1 MVNTMLKP
9 RHSFWPVLAIYAAFS
24 LAWLLTGDWLLA
36 DKAGQQ
42 MSLPWDVAKDIAFAL
57 SSLGLLSWM
66 LARYDATLLEFST
79 SYDGLFQSSNDAFLI
94 FNETGTMSTPIT
106 RRALLRLPPGA
117 PEGAHRPQG
126 SARSL

>member
-1 MVNTMLKP
+1 
-9 RHSFWPVLAIYAAFS
+9 
-24 LAWLLTGDWLLA
+24 
-36 DKAGQQ
+36 

-94 FNETGTMSTPIT
+94 FNEAGTIVDANHKACAPT
-106 RRALLRLPPGA
+106 APPW
-117 PEGAHRPQG
+117 
-126 SARSL
+126 SA

>member
-1 MVNTMLKP
+1 MMRHPPGHMVNTMLKP
-9 RHSFWPVLAIYAAFS
+9 RHSFWPVLAIYAAFAF
-24 LAWLLTGDWLLA
+24 AWLLAGDWLLA

-79 SYDGLFQSSNDAFLI
+79 SYDGLFQSSNDASSSSTKREPL
-94 FNETGTMSTPIT
+94 STPIT
-106 RRALLRLPPGA
+106 RRALSTAPPW
-117 PEGAHRPQG
+117 
-126 SARSL
+126 SA